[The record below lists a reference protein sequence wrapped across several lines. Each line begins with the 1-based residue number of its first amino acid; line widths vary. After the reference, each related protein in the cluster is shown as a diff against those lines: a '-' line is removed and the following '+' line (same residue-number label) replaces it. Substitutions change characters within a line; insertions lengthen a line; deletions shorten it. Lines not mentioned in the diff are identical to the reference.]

1 MRVDI
6 KITNVFYWLSGN
18 TIEKMAQKF
27 NYADL
32 VKYSYIK
39 IKNIFCWLSGSTIEK
54 MDRKFN
60 SVDLVKIQ

>member
-39 IKNIFCWLSGSTIEK
+39 IKI
-54 MDRKFN
+54 
-60 SVDLVKIQ
+60 